1 MNDKENL
8 DKQKKKK
15 RRNSSQRGTAQK
27 QCSLPRR
34 FSTNRTEAGAKTRM
48 RLRKWGEV
56 IKERS

>member
-48 RLRKWGEV
+48 RLRKWGGV